1 MRSVDRLQVQALPG
15 WKDIGNQ
22 SVTNIGGS
30 ADAGSGLHL
39 KGHTGVIRIMTT
51 TERAGKC
58 TRDIGTTR
66 ITTTA
71 TGETM
76 IMIATIM
83 ITTTITTDH
92 YCTLARSCRRSQAGK
107 WQMGDIRQ

>member
-1 MRSVDRLQVQALPG
+1 
-15 WKDIGNQ
+15 
-22 SVTNIGGS
+22 
-30 ADAGSGLHL
+30 
-39 KGHTGVIRIMTT
+39 
-51 TERAGKC
+51 
-58 TRDIGTTR
+58 
-66 ITTTA
+66 
-71 TGETM
+71 M